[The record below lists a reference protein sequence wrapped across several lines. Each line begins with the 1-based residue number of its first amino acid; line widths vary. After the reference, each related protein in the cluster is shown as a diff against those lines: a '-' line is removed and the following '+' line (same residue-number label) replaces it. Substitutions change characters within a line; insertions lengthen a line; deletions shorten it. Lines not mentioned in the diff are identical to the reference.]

1 MCWPH
6 MYLWFFMPAGQPRL
20 QGKTIE
26 LMVCSSDR
34 TLGLLNLA
42 VGADSNGFLG
52 THTHTQGS
60 VQWLNRRKWARSL
73 AIKGWQRVR
82 G

>member
-1 MCWPH
+1 MHWRHLSIWSNEPVRAAP
-6 MYLWFFMPAGQPRL
+6 PAGL
-20 QGKTIE
+20 DNE

-52 THTHTQGS
+52 THTHTHTQFKHD
-60 VQWLNRRKWARSL
+60 WN
-73 AIKGWQRVR
+73 
-82 G
+82 